1 MVPYFL
7 LIALPVFVRTIS
19 KKYRFTS
26 RGKLLFETSAGCIDV
41 FMAMFLILLALR
53 GTNCGSD
60 TKQYLRLFN
69 EYREQSIYQLMQ
81 GYDHELGYKVLNRI
95 VGIVTDN
102 YQIILIITSL
112 MCVCPL
118 WYFYK
123 RESENNMLTIALF
136 VSVAPFT
143 MYFSG
148 IRQAIAMSMGILA
161 WYAVK
166 DKKLWRFIA
175 IVVIAIQ
182 FHFSAFMLFLL
193 YPLRYAKITLKW
205 LWVVVPCMIAVFIFR
220 TPIFNFLLTFM
231 HEEFGGAKAT
241 GATSILLLL
250 VMFSLY
256 SYLLPEENS
265 LDTDVIAMRNMLLLS
280 VVIQIFA
287 MMHPLSM
294 RMNYYFLIFV
304 PVLIPKISNRSKKQ
318 FARIARISVIVMTVY
333 FMYYFLSNVINDNDT
348 LNIFPYIPFWEN

>member
-1 MVPYFL
+1 MVPYIL
-7 LIALPVFVRTIS
+7 LIALPVLVRMIS

-26 RGKLLFETSAGCIDV
+26 GGKLLFETSTGSIDV
-41 FMAMFLILLALR
+41 FMAILLILLALR

-60 TKQYLRLFN
+60 TIQYLRLFN
-69 EYREQSIYQLMQ
+69 EYREQSIYQLLQ

-95 VGIVTDN
+95 VGIVTEN
-102 YQIILIITSL
+102 YQVLLVITSF
-112 MCVCPL
+112 MCVYPL

-123 RESENNMLTIALF
+123 RESENNLLTIALF

-143 MYFSG
+143 MCFSG

-161 WYAVK
+161 WYAAR

-193 YPLRYAKITLKW
+193 YPLYYAKITLKW
-205 LWVVVPCMIAVFIFR
+205 LWFVVPCMMAVYIFR
-220 TPIFNFLLTFM
+220 MPIFNFLLTFM
-231 HEEFGGAKAT
+231 GDEFGRATET
-241 GATSILLLL
+241 GATAILLLL
-250 VMFSLY
+250 VMFALY
-256 SYLLPEENS
+256 SYILPEEKS

-280 VVIQIFA
+280 VVIQFFA
-287 MMHPLSM
+287 MLHPLSM

-318 FARIARISVIVMTVY
+318 YAQIARLSMIVMTIY
-333 FMYYFLSNVINDNDT
+333 FIYCYLSNVINDDDY
-348 LNIFPYIPFWEN
+348 LNIIPYIPFWKN